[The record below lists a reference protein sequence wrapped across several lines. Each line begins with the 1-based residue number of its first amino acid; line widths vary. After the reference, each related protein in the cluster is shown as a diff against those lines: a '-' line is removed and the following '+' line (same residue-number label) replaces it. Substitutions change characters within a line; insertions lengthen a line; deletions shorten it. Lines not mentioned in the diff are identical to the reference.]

1 MNVLVINAGSSSLKY
16 QLFDTAT
23 NEVEFVIER
32 DGGIVPIEV
41 KSSNGATISLNE
53 TLLNSNVPYGYKF
66 IEGNVGVSGKKIT
79 LPHYMSM
86 FL

>member
-1 MNVLVINAGSSSLKY
+1 MKELKRKFY
-16 QLFDTAT
+16 DQLMRWKYTK
-23 NEVEFVIER
+23 R
-32 DGGIVPIEV
+32 P
-41 KSSNGATISLNE
+41 TISLNE

>member
-1 MNVLVINAGSSSLKY
+1 M
-16 QLFDTAT
+16 
-23 NEVEFVIER
+23 IER